1 MEQNQENSNNN
12 NNNTKNDEFK
22 ARPYQVNRF

>member
-1 MEQNQENSNNN
+1 MEQNQENNNN
-12 NNNTKNDEFK
+12 INNTKNDEFK